1 MITLLKTKFLRKK
14 SQNKF
19 SQFASGF
26 TLIELLVATSIFV
39 IVMVVALSTLLAV
52 NNASKRSQALRSA
65 MDNLNFAMEN
75 MSRNIRYGYA
85 FGCVST
91 TGSVNFNTNCSLSV
105 ATANPI
111 MGSSGVV
118 FKLYNAATAATD
130 YYLYQMNGTT
140 GAYYI
145 ERCITAGGS
154 GSPVCAP
161 ITSPDLNIT
170 ALRFAVYGADTSDG
184 YQPGVFAYI
193 EGTAKVGKEQS
204 PFKIQ
209 TFFTQRQYE
218 Q

>member
-1 MITLLKTKFLRKK
+1 MFKKIPTTKKLFK
-14 SQNKF
+14 NKR
-19 SQFASGF
+19 GF

-91 TGSVNFNTNCSLSV
+91 TGSVNFNANCSLNV
-105 ATANPI
+105 ATSNPI

-118 FKLYNAATAATD
+118 FKLYNNATAATD
-130 YYLYQMNGTT
+130 YYLYQMNNSTSNN
-140 GAYYI
+140 YI
-145 ERCITAGGS
+145 ERCIAPGGGS
-154 GSPVCAP
+154 YVCAP
-161 ITSPDLNIT
+161 ITSTDLNIT
-170 ALRFAVYGADTSDG
+170 TLRFAVYGATTSDG